1 MELKEFVSETLTQ
14 ICEGVK
20 DAQQRCADMGA
31 LINPMLD
38 VKTCNAEVYKH
49 DGKDYPAT
57 AVKSN
62 VGLTEVSTNGGKT
75 GIGVFL
81 GKVSLGKETAKE
93 SQSQMVTSVEFAITI
108 VPPYISRDGKHFP
121 LSQAV
126 LLR

>member
-49 DGKDYPAT
+49 DGKDYPA
-57 AVKSN
+57 
-62 VGLTEVSTNGGKT
+62 
-75 GIGVFL
+75 
-81 GKVSLGKETAKE
+81 KE

-108 VPPYISRDGKHFP
+108 EPPYISRDGKHFP